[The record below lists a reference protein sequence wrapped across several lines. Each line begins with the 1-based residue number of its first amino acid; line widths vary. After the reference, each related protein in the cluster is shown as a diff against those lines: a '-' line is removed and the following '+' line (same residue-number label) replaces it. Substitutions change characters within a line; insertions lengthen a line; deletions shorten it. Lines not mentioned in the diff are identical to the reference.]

1 MKIELNR
8 YEVEVPQK
16 FVEMFRE
23 AKKNA
28 LSENEDIDFWSQDES
43 ACFAGWMD
51 DTYFDLI
58 EKYSSKLCPSDI
70 AEFLI
75 TWRLAGSDL
84 GGYPVSWGITF
95 EDNGYRYNVSTFG
108 WTGDIEEDPKNNSFD
123 TLASKEKIKEK

>member
-51 DTYFDLI
+51 DTYFDHI
-58 EKYSSKLCPSDI
+58 EEYSSKLCPSDI
-70 AEFLI
+70 VEFLI
-75 TWRLAGSDL
+75 TWRLAYSDL

-95 EDNGYRYNVSTFG
+95 EDNGYRYDVSTFG